1 MSVTK
6 EDVQALLD
14 YNLVRFENEN
24 SLIYYSFEVGSH
36 ELMLQGKYK
45 FEMPVDEAALARI
58 VATVFYDGYCAA
70 LKDARDDIDW
80 LDWLDD
86 TWIEDIEDE

>member
-6 EDVQALLD
+6 EDVRALLD

-24 SLIYYSFEVGSH
+24 SLIYYNFEIGSL
-36 ELMLQGKYK
+36 ELMLRGEYK
-45 FEMPVDEAALARI
+45 FEVPEDEAALAKL
-58 VATVFYDGYCAA
+58 VAVIFYNGYCAA
-70 LKDARDDIDW
+70 LQDTKEDIEW

-86 TWIEDIEDE
+86 TWIEDMEDE